1 MGRIR
6 VYASNAARQR
16 AYRERLRASATPLD
30 PNGAALTGV
39 RPSPVP
45 TRETVPDPTPAPVPD
60 HAQTPPPLIAP
71 TRCERCGDASLGFY
85 RRYDDRWE
93 CARCGLISVGPAPT

>member
-1 MGRIR
+1 MARTR
-6 VYASNAARQR
+6 LYSSNSARQR
-16 AYRERLRASATPLD
+16 AYRERQKAATIQAD
-30 PNGAALTGV
+30 TNGTALTRV
-39 RPSPVP
+39 SPTPVP
-45 TRETVPDPTPAPVPD
+45 IRETVPDPIPTPVPD
-60 HAQTPPPLIAP
+60 HVQTPPPLIAP